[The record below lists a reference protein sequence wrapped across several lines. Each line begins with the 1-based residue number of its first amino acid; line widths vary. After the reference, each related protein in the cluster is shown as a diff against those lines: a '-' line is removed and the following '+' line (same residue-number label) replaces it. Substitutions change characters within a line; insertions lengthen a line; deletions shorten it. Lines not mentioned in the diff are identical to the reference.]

1 MTIEPLDLTP
11 SPQSEIT
18 TSADELTSVTS
29 MTSSPITT
37 MAPSL
42 DYTNMTTPP
51 EMNMTTYKTKTMSPA
66 KDTEALLRPITSPES
81 MKEDIKN
88 STQSDP
94 DCRKS
99 IISHTNLGRLS
110 AQIIPESVG
119 SIPTGSLSGLKSDQF
134 DSYHKEFTW
143 YHLSVEPYGLIL
155 RY

>member
-1 MTIEPLDLTP
+1 MTIESLDLTP

-29 MTSSPITT
+29 MTSTT
-37 MAPSL
+37 PTVAPSL
-42 DYTNMTTPP
+42 DFNMTTLP

-81 MKEDIKN
+81 MKIQN

-99 IISHTNLGRLS
+99 II
-110 AQIIPESVG
+110 
-119 SIPTGSLSGLKSDQF
+119 
-134 DSYHKEFTW
+134 
-143 YHLSVEPYGLIL
+143 
-155 RY
+155 